1 MNWRTPASFGKA
13 PWKLAAAL
21 PVWAALWWPAMALAQ
36 DGPCGNPFRNHFG
49 PYDYRT
55 ANADTK
61 TMVER
66 VHFTPGVEAMTK
78 PGTTTYAAMAGDV
91 GYTLHVFPN
100 HHRALLTMQR
110 LGEKYKTDQPEG
122 AKFTVECYFERAVLF
137 RPDDTVARALYAQYL
152 VKHGRKPQALQQ
164 LAFAVEQAKDRP
176 LSHYN
181 LGLVYLEMGE
191 YELALKQAHDA
202 KRLGLE
208 NRPQLEERLRKAGK
222 WRDPAE

>member
-1 MNWRTPASFGKA
+1 MGMRTHRHLVSAALLLYACSFSVPASAGVDPPPAA
-13 PWKLAAAL
+13 PGACDEVGFTRGDYLGDRSKLRIVEQFHFKPHHETLTRLPGESIDAL
-21 PVWAALWWPAMALAQ
+21 
-36 DGPCGNPFRNHFG
+36 G
-49 PYDYRT
+49 
-55 ANADTK
+55 ANLT
-61 TMVER
+61 
-66 VHFTPGVEAMTK
+66 
-78 PGTTTYAAMAGDV
+78 
-91 GYTLHVFPN
+91 YTLRSFPN
-100 HHRALLTMQR
+100 HHRALLAMMR
-110 LGEKYKTDQPEG
+110 LSERTKLDQPRG
-122 AKFTVECYFERAVLF
+122 ADRPVECFLRRAVKF